1 MKYLLKIR
9 EVDVLYRNRPKIL
22 VFMVKI
28 GSFD

>member
-9 EVDVLYRNRPKIL
+9 EIDVLYRNMPKIL